1 MSTTP
6 TSGPQTGPSESTGH
20 IVVGVDGSPSSILAL
35 QQARRISEALGIG
48 IDVMAA
54 WQYPTYMGEG
64 FANDIHPDED
74 AKQIMAESIVAAFG
88 DDAPTDIGQS
98 AVQGV
103 PAQVL
108 LDASRVADM
117 LVVGS
122 RGRGG
127 FVGLLLGSVSAQCAE
142 HARCPVLVVHSR
154 DHH

>member
-6 TSGPQTGPSESTGH
+6 TSGPQTDPSESTGR

-35 QQARRISEALGIG
+35 QQARRLSDALGIG

-54 WQYPTYMGEG
+54 WQYPTYMGAG
-64 FANDIHPDED
+64 FSEDIHPDED

-88 DDAPTDIGQS
+88 DDAPADIGQL

-154 DHH
+154 DHR